1 MLRSDTHTPKTEPKL
16 SPPGLD
22 RDRETTVEG
31 WVGAKGFRGE
41 GRAGDFFKDIGE
53 RNNKR
58 ERERGSFFFFLTEQ
72 WKEREMGERH
82 KGKEERQATA
92 R

>member
-31 WVGAKGFRGE
+31 RVGAKGLGGE
-41 GRAGDFFKDIGE
+41 GRGGDFFKDIGE

-58 ERERGSFFFFLTEQ
+58 ERESFFFF
-72 WKEREMGERH
+72 K
-82 KGKEERQATA
+82 
-92 R
+92 